1 MMEFNELIADFA
13 ARHNVAGLAAET
25 GRISLDID
33 HVAVS
38 IATGGDRVALSAEIG
53 KPPARGRVEFA
64 DILLGSNL
72 ESDAFFAKTRETDT
86 YVLVRYLPLANL
98 DGESF
103 DAALETLVN
112 TAETWR
118 RLLADFHPA
127 EAGGDA
133 ADAVF
138 SPSGF
143 MQV

>member
-1 MMEFNELIADFA
+1 MDFNALIAEFA
-13 ARHNVAGLAAET
+13 ARHNVAGLAAEA
-25 GRISLDID
+25 GLVSLDID
-33 HVAVS
+33 SVAVT
-38 IATGGDRVALSAEIG
+38 IVAAGDGVVISAEIG
-53 KPPARGRVEFA
+53 KPPAQGRAEFA
-64 DILLGSNL
+64 DILLESNL

-118 RLLADFHPA
+118 LLLANFHLA
-127 EAGGDA
+127 ETGGDA
-133 ADAVF
+133 ADPVF